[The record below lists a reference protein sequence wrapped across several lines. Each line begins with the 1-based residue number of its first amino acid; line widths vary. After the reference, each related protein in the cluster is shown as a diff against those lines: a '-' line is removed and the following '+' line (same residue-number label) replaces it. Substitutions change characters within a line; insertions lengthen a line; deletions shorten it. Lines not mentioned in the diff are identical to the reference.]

1 MDQQQLARWSEQ
13 TETRQRTQGFEDAVR
28 HAFAQAWD
36 DATSAEHEALLRRW
50 SDSIA
55 KWLRKSSRSKSRHT
69 ERTYTR
75 CLDSWWCFIKAS
87 PWLVSEERREVYE
100 AFLKS
105 QWIGPADYRS
115 PWDVTQE
122 DVQRYVMFLEDEH
135 EAWPW
140 EVVST
145 TGSPSTGS
153 GDGTGSATMKPGCGP
168 ATVGQYM
175 AAASSYYSYVRN
187 VTALSN
193 GIEVPI
199 FADRTGRR
207 RENPFKGS
215 NVERPRTS
223 PYGHSRPLSAKQ
235 LARMWEAIGPTPGE
249 TSLARAEQ
257 MTPLAQGPALV
268 AARDRAL
275 FRFFMYTGRRAAEVA
290 RLRWRDIEDHGG
302 VYTFRWTGKGAKTD
316 TQALPADAY
325 WELVCWAK
333 AAGRWPAAPEDFVF
347 VAVQPGSVAAFGH
360 EPDPDRPIS
369 TGQINNVVKKLARRA
384 GIDPTQVH
392 THTLRHSFVHI
403 YDTTR
408 PGDLNELRK
417 IVGHESLATLTI
429 YLNSPAMKRPVDNYS
444 QGFQQVLGF

>member
-1 MDQQQLARWSEQ
+1 MATLMDQQLMRAATQ
-13 TETRQRTQGFEDAVR
+13 TETRQRTQGFEDALR
-28 HAFAQAWD
+28 HSFAQAWD

-115 PWDVTQE
+115 PWDVTQD
-122 DVQRYVMFLEDEH
+122 DVQAYVMFLESEH
-135 EAWPW
+135 PAWPW
-140 EVVST
+140 EAARLPQVT
-145 TGSPSTGS
+145 ILAGEDERP
-153 GDGTGSATMKPGCGP
+153 MKPGCGP

-175 AAASSYYSYVRN
+175 AAASSFYSYVRG

-193 GIEVPI
+193 GIEIPI
-199 FADRTGRR
+199 FADRRGQR

-215 NVERPRTS
+215 NVERPRVTA
-223 PYGHSRPLSAKQ
+223 YGNSHPLSANQ
-235 LARMWEAIGPTPGE
+235 LARMWAAIGPTPLGE
-249 TSLARAEQ
+249 TAQTRADQ
-257 MTPLAQGPALV
+257 MAPLAPGPALI

-275 FRFFMYTGRRAAEVA
+275 YRLFIYTGRRAAEVA
-290 RLRWRDIEDHGG
+290 RLRWRDITDHGG
-302 VYTFRWTGKGAKTD
+302 QYTFQWTGKGNKTD
-316 TQALPADAY
+316 RQALPADAY
-325 WELVCWAK
+325 WEIVAWLR
-333 AAGRWPAAPEDFVF
+333 AAGRWPAEPEQVVF

-360 EPDPDRPIS
+360 EPDPERAIS

-384 GIDPTQVH
+384 GIDPAQVH
-392 THTLRHSFVHI
+392 THTLRHSFAYV
-403 YDTTR
+403 YLENN
-408 PGDLNELRK
+408 GDVNQLR
-417 IVGHESLATLTI
+417 IMLGHESLATTTI
-429 YLNSPAMKRPVDNYS
+429 YASSPAMKRPVDNYS